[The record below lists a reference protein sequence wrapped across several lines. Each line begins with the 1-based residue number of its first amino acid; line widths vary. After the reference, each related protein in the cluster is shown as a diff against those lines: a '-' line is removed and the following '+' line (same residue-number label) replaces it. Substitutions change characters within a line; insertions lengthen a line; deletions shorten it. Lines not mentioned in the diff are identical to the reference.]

1 MKKEFS
7 KLWKGSKQPRK
18 QRKYRANAPLHIR
31 HKFLSAQLSK
41 DLKKKYGKS
50 NLPLRVG
57 DEVLVMRGSFAKK
70 KAKIISVDMTR
81 TRVTLENV
89 MRSKKDGTKI
99 KVYFHPSNLQIQN
112 IGSEDKKRLTSSSST
127 VSKVKT
133 EDNKNAPN

>member
-7 KLWKGSKQPRK
+7 TAWKQSKQPRK

-41 DLKKKYGKS
+41 ELKKKYSKS
-50 NLPLRVG
+50 SLPLRVG

-70 KAKIISVDMTR
+70 KAKVISVDLTR

-99 KVYFHPSNLQIQN
+99 KVYFHPSSLQI
-112 IGSEDKKRLTSSSST
+112 
-127 VSKVKT
+127 
-133 EDNKNAPN
+133 

>member
-7 KLWKGSKQPRK
+7 KSWKGSKQPRK

-50 NLPLRVG
+50 SLPLRAG

-70 KAKIISVDMTR
+70 KAKIVSVDMTR

-99 KVYFHPSNLQIQN
+99 KVYFHPSNLQIQH
-112 IGSEDKKRLTSSSST
+112 IGSEDKKRLTASSST
-127 VSKVKT
+127 VSKVKA
-133 EDNKNAPN
+133 EDNKNASN